1 MPCSAGVYPP
11 VKCLSSG
18 VSMPFKIRTKL
29 IIAFLVVIFPFTA
42 VTGIIAF
49 YNASNIRKANLKAE
63 AVHEEMHLIMSLQ
76 IALDRILMPGNDY
89 IITGDKKYIDEFK
102 DNSKD
107 VEDLIQDVENTLVIL
122 KGMDTPDRF
131 IQGQAPEVRE
141 EVEILSLVKAAW
153 TNIKEISQKIFEI
166 QNPIGSIEAA
176 RLMEEMDYK
185 WAYPAIRALDEH
197 HEIDRKGQ
205 AKALKQVNRAW
216 KAAWLIMLA
225 GGVILLA
232 ASIFFA
238 VFYSNLF
245 VRPIKAIHNG
255 ADAIAGGNFKTRL
268 DVKTGDE
275 IEQLSNAMNEMA
287 AQLDNFYATLEEQ
300 VRERT
305 GELME
310 SEERLRTLTETAG
323 DAIICMSAPDT
334 IYMWNKKAE
343 EMFGYTAEEAIGRE
357 LHKLIVPDVY
367 REKAHKGM
375 EGFLKTGSGAV
386 LGKTVEVKAMRRDGT
401 EFPVELSVSAMNIKG
416 EWHATGI
423 IRDITE
429 RKKAEEALRESE
441 ERYRSLFENMLEG
454 FAYCK
459 MLFDE
464 QDRPVNFL
472 YLDVNAAFERLTGLK
487 NVVGKQVTEVIP
499 GIKESSPELFDI
511 YGRVALTGK
520 SERFEID
527 FKSLA
532 LWLSISVYSMEKGY
546 FIAVFDNITE
556 RKKAEQGLAKHVD
569 ELERYMKATVQR
581 EFRIKELR
589 DKVKELEE
597 ELKKAKG

>member
-107 VEDLIQDVENTLVIL
+107 VEDLIKDVEDTLVIL

-375 EGFLKTGSGAV
+375 KGFLKTGSGAV

-423 IRDITE
+423 IRDISE

>member
-107 VEDLIQDVENTLVIL
+107 VEDLIKDVEDTLVIL

-268 DVKTGDE
+268 DIKTGDE

-287 AQLDNFYATLEEQ
+287 AQLDSFYSNMQ
-300 VRERT
+300 DMVDERT
-305 GELME
+305 REVQE
-310 SEERLRTLTETAG
+310 SETRFRGIVETAK
-323 DAIICMSAPDT
+323 DAMICISENGII
-334 IYMWNKKAE
+334 YQWNKSAE
-343 EMFGYTAEEAIGRE
+343 EMFGYSADEAIGKNI
-357 LHKLIVPDVY
+357 HSLIIPE
-367 REKAHKGM
+367 RFCEKAY
-375 EGFLKTGSGAV
+375 EGFKTFSQTGTGPII
-386 LGKTVEVKAMRRDGT
+386 GKTIELVGLKKGGA

-416 EWHATGI
+416 RWHAVGV
-423 IRDITE
+423 IR
-429 RKKAEEALRESE
+429 
-441 ERYRSLFENMLEG
+441 
-454 FAYCK
+454 
-459 MLFDE
+459 
-464 QDRPVNFL
+464 
-472 YLDVNAAFERLTGLK
+472 
-487 NVVGKQVTEVIP
+487 
-499 GIKESSPELFDI
+499 
-511 YGRVALTGK
+511 
-520 SERFEID
+520 
-527 FKSLA
+527 
-532 LWLSISVYSMEKGY
+532 
-546 FIAVFDNITE
+546 NITK
-556 RKKAEQGLAKHVD
+556 RKEAEYAIKRQLD
-569 ELERYMKATVQR
+569 ELLRFQKATIDR
-581 EFRIKELR
+581 EFRMKELKDR
-589 DKVKELEE
+589 VRELEE
-597 ELKKAKG
+597 ELKKGKG

>member
-107 VEDLIQDVENTLVIL
+107 VEDLIKDVEDTLVIL

-343 EMFGYTAEEAIGRE
+343 EMFGYTTEEAIGRE

>member
-1 MPCSAGVYPP
+1 
-11 VKCLSSG
+11 
-18 VSMPFKIRTKL
+18 MPFKIRTKL

-63 AVHEEMHLIMSLQ
+63 AIHEEMHLIMSLQ

-107 VEDLIQDVENTLVIL
+107 VEDLIKDVENTLVIL

-141 EVEILSLVKAAW
+141 EVEILNFVKAAW

-166 QNPIGSIEAA
+166 QNPVGSIEAA

-197 HEIDRKGQ
+197 HEIDRKEGE
-205 AKALKQVNRAW
+205 KALAQVNRAW
-216 KAAWLIMLA
+216 KIAWLIMLA

-287 AQLDNFYATLEEQ
+287 AQLDNFYATLEQKVE
-300 VRERT
+300 ERT
-305 GELME
+305 RELKE
-310 SEERLRTLTETAG
+310 SEERLRILTETAG
-323 DAIICMSAPDT
+323 DAIICMRAPDT

-375 EGFLKTGSGAV
+375 QEFFKTGRGAV

-401 EFPVELSVSAMNIKG
+401 EFPVELSISAMNIKG

-423 IRDITE
+423 IRDISE

-441 ERYRSLFENMLEG
+441 ERYRSLFENMLDG

-464 QDRPVNFL
+464 QGRPVDFV
-472 YLDVNAAFERLTGLK
+472 YLDVNAVFERLTGLK

-527 FKSLA
+527 FKPLA

-546 FIAVFDNITE
+546 FVAVFDNITE
-556 RKKAEQGLAKHVD
+556 RKEAEQGLAKHVD

-597 ELKKAKG
+597 ELKKVRG